1 MTILQKIKTTL
12 YITFVQ
18 PFKDLYIDY
27 LNWYSKHIERRQTYL
42 AKKDVE
48 KAKRKADRLHAET
61 GKRYYVIPYKNGE
74 PLVVS
79 TDNLNALK
87 KKKLLS
93 KSVDFVFLAKEA
105 IYMTKSSI

>member
-1 MTILQKIKTTL
+1 MTIFQKIKTTL

-27 LNWYSKHIERRQTYL
+27 LNWYSKHIERRQIYL

-48 KAKRKADRLHAET
+48 KAKRKADKLHAET
-61 GKRYYVIPYKNGE
+61 GKRYYVIPYRSGE
-74 PLVVS
+74 PLIVS
-79 TDNLNALK
+79 TDNINTLK
-87 KKKLLS
+87 KKKMLA
-93 KSVDFVFLAKEA
+93 KSVDFVFLSKNA

>member
-1 MTILQKIKTTL
+1 MKLLKKINVTL

-27 LNWYSKHIERRQTYL
+27 LNWYSKHIERRQIYL
-42 AKKDVE
+42 TKKEIDR
-48 KAKRKADRLHAET
+48 ARRKADKLHAET

-74 PLVVS
+74 PLIVS

>member
-1 MTILQKIKTTL
+1 MKLLKKINVTL

-27 LNWYSKHIERRQTYL
+27 LNWYSKHIERRQIYL
-42 AKKDVE
+42 TKKELE

-61 GKRYYVIPYKNGE
+61 GKRYYVIPYSSGE

-79 TDNLNALK
+79 TDNINALK
-87 KKKLLS
+87 KKETVGQKR
-93 KSVDFVFLAKEA
+93 
-105 IYMTKSSI
+105 